1 MSEKNFWKIRSEQY
15 DKLRWVK
22 DDTYLNKIIQFC
34 KPNHSDLV
42 LDVGTG
48 SGKVAKALKPFV
60 NHVIGMDISADMM
73 SYNEWEGMS
82 KICNDILS
90 PIFKNNT
97 FNLITARMVFH
108 HVSDVISGLNNCYN
122 LYNYIYG
129 AMRIQYFSNNSKYN
143 SQYRKKFT
151 ELFDIEA
158 NDEEYDFLY
167 EKIEKYIK
175 NHNFFKE
182 KEENDINLLKKTN
195 KYSVYKEK
203 LIKNRYINLNLLYK
217 KIFFEYYYNDN
228 LSYQKIKQKYNIS
241 VLSIRKY
248 IKYILNN
255 LYTSEFFDI
264 IRNREEYKKK

>member
-1 MSEKNFWKIRSEQY
+1 MTKKEIEDYITKDYENLLNTAKYITKN
-15 DKLRWVK
+15 
-22 DDTYLNKIIQFC
+22 DTA
-34 KPNHSDLV
+34 SDLLNDV
-42 LDVGTG
+42 L
-48 SGKVAKALKPFV
+48 
-60 NHVIGMDISADMM
+60 I
-73 SYNEWEGMS
+73 
-82 KICNDILS
+82 
-90 PIFKNNT
+90 
-97 FNLITARMVFH
+97 NLLTRKDY
-108 HVSDVISGLNNCYN
+108 SDRLNNCYN

-158 NDEEYDFLY
+158 NNEEYDFLY

-264 IRNREEYKKK
+264 IRNREEYKKNN